1 MEAIVAMPTDL
12 FYNTGIATY
21 IWILSKNKSEKRRG
35 KVQLIDAT
43 NIYSKLRKPL
53 GNKKNEFSPENRK
66 QITKLYTDF
75 SENDLSQ
82 IHDNNEFIYREYN
95 VMQPLQRDYGIT
107 EERIQ
112 NMLQNKSVKNFYDEV
127 KATELENSETK
138 LNSRDSKKLAKYRK
152 NKPSYDEMLSILR
165 ENISDQLWM
174 SPEAFEP
181 VLGKLLDGIID
192 KKLFNKVMDGLSKM
206 DKKAEVQHD
215 RKGNIIYDKNT
226 SDTEIVNVDENIDD
240 YMKKEVLPFVP
251 DAKAYFEEDLGK
263 KKPVIK
269 TGAEIPFTRYFYK
282 YRKPESSQKLAE
294 EIRKLENSIS
304 QSMSELFDGE

>member
-1 MEAIVAMPTDL
+1 
-12 FYNTGIATY
+12 
-21 IWILSKNKSEKRRG
+21 
-35 KVQLIDAT
+35 
-43 NIYSKLRKPL
+43 
-53 GNKKNEFSPENRK
+53 
-66 QITKLYTDF
+66 
-75 SENDLSQ
+75 
-82 IHDNNEFIYREYN
+82 
-95 VMQPLQRDYGIT
+95 MQPLQRDYGIT

-251 DAKAYFEEDLGK
+251 DAKAFFEEDLGK

-282 YRKPESSQKLAE
+282 YQKPESSQKLA
-294 EIRKLENSIS
+294 
-304 QSMSELFDGE
+304 